1 MTIFLNNQT
10 KELPESSS
18 VSALLQLLALEHVRG
33 IAVAINDQVV
43 PRSNWASYQL
53 QENDRLTL
61 IRATQGG

>member
-1 MTIFLNNQT
+1 MTIFLNNQA

-18 VSALLQLLALEHVRG
+18 VSAMLQLLALEHVRG
-33 IAVAINDQVV
+33 IAVAINDMVV
-43 PRSNWASYQL
+43 PRSNWATYQL